1 MNVEFV
7 DLYTLQKDL
16 REGLEDLFPD
26 RIWVK
31 AEIAQIS
38 IKSGGHCYLEL
49 VQSEEGTVI
58 AKVRAVIWRG
68 TYNLL
73 NAKVRSVTGADI
85 SAGTEVLLLASVSF
99 HEVFGLSLVI
109 DDIDTTF
116 AVGEQELK
124 RQQTI
129 DRLVKEGLLDRQ
141 KSLAL
146 PQLPYALAVI
156 SAEGA
161 AGLQDF
167 RNHLLNNEYGY
178 AYRADLFPAT
188 MQGDAA
194 PESICSALE
203 DVKNAPLHYD
213 AALILRGGG
222 SDMDLVCFDDY
233 ELAAAIAKMQVPVVT
248 AIGHDKDF
256 HVADMVAYDYVK
268 TPTALADMFL
278 HLTEAADERVSGFEN
293 RLGLAFRSR
302 LAALESAVTLLETRI
317 AATDPRNVLK
327 RGFSLVL
334 DGKGVRMSGVKGRKA
349 GDAISVVF
357 ADGRLD
363 AEVKEVKKQDNG

>member
-1 MNVEFV
+1 MEFV
-7 DLYTLQKDL
+7 DLYTLQRDL
-16 REGLEDLFPD
+16 KEGLEDLFPD

-38 IKSGGHCYLEL
+38 VKGGGHCYLEL
-49 VQSEEGTVI
+49 VQSEAGTVI
-58 AKVRAVIWRG
+58 AKVRAVIWRS

-73 NAKVRSVTGADI
+73 NAKMRSVTGADI
-85 SAGTEVLLLASVSF
+85 SAGTEVLLLATVNF

-109 DDIDTTF
+109 DDIDTAFT
-116 AVGEQELK
+116 VGEQQIK

-141 KSLAL
+141 KALSL

-167 RNHLLNNEYGY
+167 RRQLLENEYGY
-178 AYRADLFPAT
+178 AYRADLFPAM
-188 MQGDAA
+188 MQGEGAPDSIFAA
-194 PESICSALE
+194 LDEIRQSS
-203 DVKNAPLHYD
+203 VRYD
-213 AALILRGGG
+213 AVLVLRGGG
-222 SDMDLVCFDDY
+222 SDMDLLCFDDY
-233 ELAAAIAKMQVPVVT
+233 GLAAAIAKMPVPVVT

-256 HVADMVAYDYVK
+256 HVADMAAHDYVK

-278 HLTEAADERVSGFEN
+278 RLTEAADEHVSGFEN
-293 RLGLAFRSR
+293 RLALAFRSR
-302 LAALESAVTLLETRI
+302 LAGLESKLDLLETRI
-317 AATDPRNVLK
+317 SATDPRNVLK

-334 DGKGVRMSGVKGRKA
+334 DSRGVRMNGVRDRKA

-357 ADGRLD
+357 ADGRLG
-363 AEVKEVKKQDNG
+363 AEVKEVKKENNG